1 MTWSPGQK
9 QKAHLQGPCI
19 YRVTDKPHTQSCLF
33 LQWCKTHETHEKSF
47 FPFHFTHTCTKS
59 YPHTHILR
67 KCPTVCR
74 HQIFNLPSP
83 RFSQK
88 SHYLPPSQSAISTM
102 QQLDPPCQTSENTIT
117 PLLRGALC
125 LLKKT
130 IKEAPIHPS
139 AERVGYPFPIFS
151 SHLGR

>member
-1 MTWSPGQK
+1 MKSWAKTKSTLTRPL
-9 QKAHLQGPCI
+9 HLQS
-19 YRVTDKPHTQSCLF
+19 YRQTTHTIMLVLAMVQNTWDTWEIF
-33 LQWCKTHETHEKSF
+33 LS
-47 FPFHFTHTCTKS
+47 FPFHTHTCTKS